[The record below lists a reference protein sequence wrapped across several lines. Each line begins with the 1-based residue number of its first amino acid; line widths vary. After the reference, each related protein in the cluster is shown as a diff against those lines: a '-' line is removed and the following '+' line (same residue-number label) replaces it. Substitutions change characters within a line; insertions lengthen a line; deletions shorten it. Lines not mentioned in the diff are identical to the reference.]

1 MNMRIRL
8 ILLRLGAVVLM
19 IVSVSLL
26 SRVMFWLPWQIDCLI
41 AGVAALAFAYRFE
54 REESH

>member
-1 MNMRIRL
+1 MRL

-19 IVSVSLL
+19 IVSVYLL
-26 SRVMFWLPWQIDCLI
+26 NRVMLRLPWQVDCII

-54 REESH
+54 REESR